1 MIVWKREEGKLPTY
15 QIITWCVLLK
25 GKLTVL
31 AECESE
37 FQALDEKRYLLAAG
51 MLECMMTVV
60 KRTDEPLFDDTYQ
73 ALRPGP

>member
-1 MIVWKREEGKLPTY
+1 MIVWNREEGKLPTY
-15 QIITWCVLLK
+15 QRITWCVLLK

-37 FQALDEKRYLLAAG
+37 TEALEEKHYLLGAG
-51 MLECMMTVV
+51 MLECVMTVV
-60 KRTDEPLFDDTYQ
+60 KRTDEPLFDDTCQ